1 MEEVETLKARLIEL
15 INQIESIK
23 VLEYLYQFTKKAV
36 TVWK

>member
-1 MEEVETLKARLIEL
+1 MKEVETLKARLIEL
-15 INQIESIK
+15 INQIESIR

>member
-1 MEEVETLKARLIEL
+1 MGEVETLKTQLIEL
-15 INQIESIK
+15 ISQIESVK

>member
-15 INQIESIK
+15 INQIESIR